1 MSLQS
6 SDAAQGLGLVFTWL
20 SAWACQSF
28 FVGKFDNQPICAQGQ
43 RLLKLGVSATTNVE
57 RNQYAVTST
66 APPNAVVAPSSYYM
80 LFAVDSAGVPST
92 ATWVK
97 IG

>member
-1 MSLQS
+1 M
-6 SDAAQGLGLVFTWL
+6 
-20 SAWACQSF
+20 
-28 FVGKFDNQPICAQGQ
+28 
-43 RLLKLGVSATTNVE
+43 GVSATTNVE

-80 LFAVDSAGVPST
+80 LFAVDSVGVPST